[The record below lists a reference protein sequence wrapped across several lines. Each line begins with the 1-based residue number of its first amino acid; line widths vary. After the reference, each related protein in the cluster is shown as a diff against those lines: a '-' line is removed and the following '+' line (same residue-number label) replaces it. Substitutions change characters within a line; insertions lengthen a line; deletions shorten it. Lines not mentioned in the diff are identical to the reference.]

1 MIDLMPALNRVARC
15 RATWSMKD
23 AALVALTVLTKSRQL
38 HVDWDHGAGERWIR
52 LIAGSD
58 VLVLVSTTVPI
69 AFAVAPAAIWL
80 DEMADRV
87 EVVATVSLDT
97 AQYKCNEGPLES
109 LFQGS
114 TASLG
119 FSASSFSVMD
129 LYYATV

>member
-1 MIDLMPALNRVARC
+1 MIDLTPVLERVDQRRDA
-15 RATWSMKD
+15 WSVKD
-23 AALVALTVLTKSRQL
+23 AALVALAALARNREL
-38 HVDWDHGAGERWIR
+38 HVDWDRGAGEQWIR

-58 VLVLVSTTVPI
+58 VLVLVSTAGPI

-87 EVVATVSLDT
+87 EIVTSVSLET
-97 AQYKCNEGPLES
+97 VQYKCEGDSLERI
-109 LFQGS
+109 FQGS

-119 FSASSFSVMD
+119 FSRSSFSVLD